1 MLGCFHPKLADKY
14 NHSHVFDCWRTVQ
27 SPVRAWTEARG
38 GTACVKVAYLVGH
51 AAHSLL
57 PGLVKLLLE
66 SVRLLLAS
74 FAAHAGRLELLTQ
87 VQQFLLVQSPAW
99 MNRGTD
105 ESAWQCI

>member
-1 MLGCFHPKLADKY
+1 
-14 NHSHVFDCWRTVQ
+14 
-27 SPVRAWTEARG
+27 
-38 GTACVKVAYLVGH
+38 VKVAQCAGR
-51 AAHSLL
+51 AAHSSL

-99 MNRGTD
+99 TNGGIGV
-105 ESAWQCI
+105 SA